1 MQTLQVTKRD
11 GRTEDLNLDK
21 IHRVV
26 GWACEG
32 LTGVSPSEIELRT
45 QMQFTSGMATSVIQ
59 ETLIKAAAELISED
73 APNYQYVAGRLINYH
88 LRKEVYGQYNPPRLY
103 DIVKQNVAEGW
114 YEPKLLDWYTEE
126 DFDQL
131 EKYIDHTRDDDF
143 TFIAMEQWRGK
154 YLIRNRVTKAFKETP
169 QVAYMLIGATLF
181 HDEPVD
187 RMKWVKDFYDMSSKF
202 ILSLPTPI
210 MAGVR
215 SDDRQF
221 SSCVLIDAGDDL
233 HSISAASTAIKL
245 YVSQRAGIGLNIG
258 RNRGIDEPVRGGRV
272 IHTGI
277 TPYIKSWQ
285 ADNATCSQGGVR
297 KGSSTFSWVAW
308 HKEFRT
314 MIVLKNNRGT
324 DENRA
329 RQVDYCVQLNK
340 VMYERLLTGG
350 KISFFSPNAVP
361 GMYEAFFNDVDK
373 FRELYEAAENNPD
386 LKQDSMPAREFFSQ
400 ILEER
405 KNTGR
410 IYIMNVD
417 HANDHGAYL
426 KDVAPIY
433 MTNLCC
439 EILQPTKPMRH
450 IFDPEGEISLCT
462 LAAHNWGEIKDLD
475 DFEKPSRVAVR
486 ALDNLLTYQDY
497 PVIAAELNT
506 KGRRQLGIGVIN
518 FAYWMAKNGY
528 TYDDVSKEALQEI
541 HKWTEAWSYWL
552 LRSSCDLAM
561 ERGACEKSNETKYS
575 KGILPIDTYKKDVDN
590 LVDPIYYMP
599 WDELREDLKKY
610 GIRNSTLMA
619 LMPSETSSQISNAT
633 NGIEPVRGL
642 VSIKGSKEAVA
653 AQVVPEVR
661 RLKNKYDLL
670 WNQKS
675 PLGYLKIM
683 AVITKF
689 IDQAISTNT
698 SYNPVNYPVDEN
710 GIHQIPES
718 ELLSH
723 LVFCYKHGI
732 PTLYYNNVWD
742 GAGEI
747 VTDEGDEELPVGF
760 GEEEDCD
767 TCKI

>member
-1 MQTLQVTKRD
+1 MQTINVTKRD
-11 GRTEDLNLDK
+11 GRLEELNLDK

-26 GWACEG
+26 SWACEG

-45 QMQFTSGMATSVIQ
+45 QMQFADGMKTSLIQ
-59 ETLIKAAAELISED
+59 ETLIKAAGELISED
-73 APNYQYVAGRLINYH
+73 SPNYQYVAGRLINYH
-88 LRKEVYGQYNPPRLY
+88 LRKEVYGQYTPPSLY
-103 DIVKQNVAEGW
+103 EIVKKNVAGGW
-114 YEPKLLDWYTEE
+114 YEPKLLQWFSE
-126 DFDQL
+126 DDFETM
-131 EKYIDHTRDDDF
+131 EKMVSHARDDDF
-143 TFIAMEQWRGK
+143 TYVAMEQWRSK
-154 YLIRNRVTKAFKETP
+154 YLVRNRITKQFLETP
-169 QVAYMLIGATLF
+169 QVAYMLIGACLF
-181 HDEPVD
+181 HNEPD
-187 RMKWVKDFYDMSSKF
+187 RMKWIKDFYDMSSRF

-215 SDDRQF
+215 TDDRQF

-245 YVSQRAGIGLNIG
+245 YVSQRAGIGLNAG
-258 RNRGIDEPVRGGRV
+258 RNRGLNRPVRGGRV
-272 IHTGI
+272 MHTGI

-297 KGSSTFSWVAW
+297 KGSATLSWIGI
-308 HKEFRT
+308 HNEFRSL
-314 MIVLKNNRGT
+314 IVLKNNRGT
-324 DENRA
+324 DETRA

-340 VMYERLLTGG
+340 VLYERLLTGG
-350 KISFFSPNAVP
+350 KISFFSPVDVP
-361 GMYEAFFNDVDK
+361 GMYEAFYNDVDK

-386 LKQDSMPAREFFSQ
+386 LPQDSMPAKEFFST

-405 KNTGR
+405 KGTGR
-410 IYIMNVD
+410 VYIMNVD

-426 KDVAPIY
+426 KDIAPIY

-462 LAAHNWGEIKDLD
+462 LAAHNWGEIKELA

-486 ALDNLLTYQDY
+486 ALDNLLAYQDY

-552 LRSSCDLAM
+552 IRASCDLAK
-561 ERGACEKSNETKYS
+561 ERGACSKSNETKYS
-575 KGILPIDTYKKDVDN
+575 KGILPIDTYKKDVDQ
-590 LVDPIYYMP
+590 LVDPIYHMP
-599 WDELREDLKKY
+599 WEELRADLIKY

-642 VSIKGSKEAVA
+642 VTTKGSGDTVSK
-653 AQVVPEVR
+653 QVVPEVR

-670 WNQKS
+670 WDQKS

-698 SYNPVNYPVDEN
+698 SYNPAHYPKDED
-710 GIHQIPES
+710 GIHRIPES
-718 ELLSH
+718 ELLAH
-723 LVFCYKHGI
+723 LVFCYKYGL
-732 PTLYYNNVWD
+732 PTLYYFNTAD
-742 GAGEI
+742 GAGE
-747 VTDEGDEELPVGF
+747 VKVEEVEEEVFLGD
-760 GEEEDCD
+760 EEDCD